1 MSDDAELRLPHQGA
15 MRLIE
20 GPATF
25 GADVVQCRAALRA
38 DGPFTR
44 DGRAPASLCVELI
57 AQAAAALLARDGDGP
72 RGGHLLAAR
81 GLELF
86 ADELRVGDELEVRAR
101 VARSDDLATV
111 EGSVHRR
118 GERVATARLTVLRR
132 GA

>member
-1 MSDDAELRLPHQGA
+1 MSAELRLPHEGA

-25 GADVVQCRAALRA
+25 EADVIQCRAAVRA
-38 DGPFTR
+38 DGPFTQHE
-44 DGRAPASLCVELI
+44 RAPTSLCMELI

-81 GLELF
+81 SLELF
-86 ADELRVGDELEVRAR
+86 VDELLAGDELDVRAR
-101 VARSDDLATV
+101 VTRSDDLASV
-111 EGSVHRR
+111 DGSVHRR